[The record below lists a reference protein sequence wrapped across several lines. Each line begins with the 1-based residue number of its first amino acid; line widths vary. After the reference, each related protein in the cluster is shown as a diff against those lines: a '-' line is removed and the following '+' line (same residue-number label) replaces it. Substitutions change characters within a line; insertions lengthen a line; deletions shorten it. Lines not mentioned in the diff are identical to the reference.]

1 MRVSTQPKG
10 AKDPGLKQELV
21 EHAILLNL
29 LTDGRLSGTNN
40 ATNAAPT
47 SGTHAQGDYVRN
59 SAASIGKFAGWVFE
73 GSIWHGVGQI
83 GALKN
88 TTANRPNKAFVG
100 LPYDSGWSGY
110 LYFDTTLAAGGK
122 PIWWNGSAWVDAT
135 GATV

>member
-47 SGTHAQGDYVRN
+47 SGTHAQGDFVRN
-59 SAASIGKFAGWVFE
+59 STPTEAGTAGSKYVVLGWVA
-73 GSIWHGVGQI
+73 V
-83 GALKN
+83 
-88 TTANRPNKAFVG
+88 
-100 LPYDSGWSGY
+100 SGGTPGTWKECRV
-110 LYFDTTLAAGGK
+110 L
-122 PIWWNGSAWVDAT
+122 T
-135 GATV
+135 GA